1 MENRWRKRSAWKGI
15 VAGLAGGIA
24 GAYAMNQF
32 QKGWSKAQQKLNGNR
47 HSPRSSD
54 EPDATMLTANKVARP
69 FLHRELTRD
78 EQKKAAP
85 IVHYAFAAAV
95 GSGYGAAAE
104 YKPVFRK
111 FGGVPFGAAL
121 FGGADELAVPL
132 FKLSKHPKE
141 YPLSSHLYGLASHIV
156 YGATIEAVRR
166 GVRAALGS

>member
-1 MENRWRKRSAWKGI
+1 MEKRWRKRSAWKGI

-32 QKGWSKAQQKLNGNR
+32 QKGWSKAQQKLNGNGHSR
-47 HSPRSSD
+47 HSSD

-69 FLHRELTRD
+69 FLHRELTRE
-78 EQKKAAP
+78 EQKKASP

-95 GSGYGAAAE
+95 GTGYGAAAE

-141 YPLSSHLYGLASHIV
+141 YPLSAHLYGLASHIV

>member
-1 MENRWRKRSAWKGI
+1 MDHRWRKRSAWKGI

-32 QKGWSKAQQKLNGNR
+32 QRGWSKAQQKLTGNG
-47 HSPRSSD
+47 HSHQSVD

-69 FLHRELTRD
+69 FLHRELTRE
-78 EQKKAAP
+78 EQKKASP

-95 GSGYGAAAE
+95 GTGYGAAAE
-104 YKPVFRK
+104 YKPFVRK
-111 FGGVPFGAAL
+111 LGGVPFGAAV
-121 FGGADELAVPL
+121 FGAADELAVPL

-166 GVRAALGS
+166 GVRAALRA